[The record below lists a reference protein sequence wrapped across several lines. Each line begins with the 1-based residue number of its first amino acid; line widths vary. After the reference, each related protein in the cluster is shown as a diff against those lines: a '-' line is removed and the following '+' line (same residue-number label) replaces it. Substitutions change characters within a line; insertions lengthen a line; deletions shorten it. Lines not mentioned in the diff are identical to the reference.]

1 VGHVTAISPAL
12 NELRDIIITMTWLD
26 LAACA
31 GMDTDLFFPQENIG
45 GPQRGRGVSGEKER
59 VKRALD
65 ICRECPVRRECLL
78 YAIELNCTHG
88 IFGGMDAA
96 ERRNYA
102 AEHDLI

>member
-1 VGHVTAISPAL
+1 MKASVISPAQVSM
-12 NELRDIIITMTWLD
+12 RDIIITMTWQE

-45 GPQRGRGVSGEKER
+45 GPQKGKGVSGEKER

-65 ICRECPVRRECLL
+65 VCRECPVRRECLL
-78 YAIELNCTHG
+78 YSIELNCTHG